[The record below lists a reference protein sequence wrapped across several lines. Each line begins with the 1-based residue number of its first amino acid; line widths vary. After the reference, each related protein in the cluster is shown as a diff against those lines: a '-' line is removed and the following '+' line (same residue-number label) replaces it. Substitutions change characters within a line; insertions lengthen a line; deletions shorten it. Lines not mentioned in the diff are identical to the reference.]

1 MSLTGIADLPLHDG
15 WVPRWLFS
23 RMVKLARALVSA
35 VISEYGGEELVSRLA
50 DPFWFQALGCVLGFD
65 WHSSGLTTVVT
76 AALREAVSPTEHRVA
91 VCGGKGKASL
101 RAPSEIEEACREMRV
116 EHLTGELTR
125 ASRLAAKVDNAC
137 VQDGYQLYHHAFV
150 FTESG
155 LWAVVQQ
162 GMSPAD
168 RTARR
173 YHWLSA
179 KVRSFTDE
187 PHTAIV
193 AERVRSRVLDM
204 TAHESEGARKASL
217 DLVKEGPRR
226 LARLIDEA
234 AKGQKT
240 LLRWIPAGSSE
251 VSYLKMPWSIN
262 WRALEE
268 AYQLQPSRYEE
279 LVEIRGVGPATVRG
293 LALIAELI
301 YGERASWRDPAR
313 FSFAFGGKD
322 GVPFPVDRKA
332 LDEAI
337 EFLTTALERADV
349 RGREKLDALK
359 RLRRLAATYTV

>member
-1 MSLTGIADLPLHDG
+1 
-15 WVPRWLFS
+15 
-23 RMVKLARALVSA
+23 MVKLARALVS
-35 VISEYGGEELVSRLA
+35 VVTSEYGSEELVARLA

-76 AALREAVSPTEHRVA
+76 AALREAIDPAEHGVA

-101 RAPSEIEEACREMRV
+101 RAPADIEEACRKMGVME
-116 EHLTGELTR
+116 LAGELTR

-150 FTESG
+150 FAESG
-155 LWAVVQQ
+155 LWTVVQQ

-168 RTARR
+168 KTARR

-179 KVRSFTDE
+179 RLRSFTEE

-193 AERVRSRVLDM
+193 AEKVRKSVLDM
-204 TAHESEGARKASL
+204 TAGESEGARRASL
-217 DLVKEGPRR
+217 DLAREGPRR
-226 LARLIDEA
+226 VARLIDELIG
-234 AKGQKT
+234 GQKT
-240 LLRWIPAGSSE
+240 LLKWIPGGEAGA
-251 VSYLKMPWSIN
+251 SYLKMPWSIN

-279 LVEIRGVGPATVRG
+279 LIEIRGIGPATVRG
-293 LALIAELI
+293 LALIAELV
-301 YGERASWRDPAR
+301 YGEKASWRDPAK

-322 GVPFPVDRKA
+322 GVPFPVDRRA

-337 EFLTTALERADV
+337 DFLTTALERADAKK
-349 RGREKLDALK
+349 REKLDALK
-359 RLRRLAATYTV
+359 RLRRLAATYMV